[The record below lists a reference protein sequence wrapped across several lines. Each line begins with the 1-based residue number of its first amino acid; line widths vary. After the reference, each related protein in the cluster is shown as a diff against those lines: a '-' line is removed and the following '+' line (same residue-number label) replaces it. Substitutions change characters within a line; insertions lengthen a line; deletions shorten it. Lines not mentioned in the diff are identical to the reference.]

1 MTPSPLPYL
10 REFYEVM
17 GDCGMQ
23 RPTWEMFCA
32 HAADNAELW
41 PLVKGGKV
49 VGGVFFK
56 GHTIHIA
63 VKPEWQGRWLTKRLR
78 RAWDTYTHEC
88 ELFAHPHTTNK
99 AACALAE
106 RLGFKFRRHD
116 GEFSIYSKEAT
127 CLHN

>member
-10 REFYEVM
+10 REFYDVL
-17 GDCGMQ
+17 GDCGQ
-23 RPTWEMFCA
+23 PRPSWDAFCA
-32 HAADNAELW
+32 HAAVNAELW
-41 PLVKGGKV
+41 PLMKGGKM

-63 VKPEWQGRWLTKRLR
+63 VKPEWHGRWLTKRLR

-88 ELFAHPHTTNK
+88 DVLASPRTDNK

-106 RLGFKFRRHD
+106 RLGFKFNGFD
-116 GEFSIYSKEAT
+116 GEFSTYIKEAT
-127 CLHN
+127 CLQQ